1 MTGNKAKDDSKTLAQ
16 IIKEAS
22 TEVSGLVTFASSEG
36 AEDSQELDTFMH
48 GAFTQALIEGL
59 NQRKADL
66 NGDGVIET
74 QELGT
79 WIVQRVRELTGGKQH
94 AVYQPAPGASS
105 FALFRGK
112 P

>member
-1 MTGNKAKDDSKTLAQ
+1 
-16 IIKEAS
+16 
-22 TEVSGLVTFASSEG
+22 LVTFASSESN
-36 AEDSQELDTFMH
+36 EDSQELDGFKH
-48 GAFTQALIEGL
+48 GAFTQALIEGM
-59 NQRKADL
+59 NDWKADL

-94 AVYQPAPGASS
+94 AVYQIGPGASSS

>member
-1 MTGNKAKDDSKTLAQ
+1 
-16 IIKEAS
+16 
-22 TEVSGLVTFASSEG
+22 VTFASSEST
-36 AEDSQELDTFMH
+36 EDSQELDSFKH
-48 GAFTQALIEGL
+48 GAFTQALIEGI
-59 NQRKADL
+59 NDRKADL

-79 WIVQRVRELTGGKQH
+79 WIVQRVRDLTGGKQH
-94 AVYQPAPGASS
+94 AVYQPAPGMSS